1 MTLTFVTDDQVRAA
15 NAHISVILHGPEK
28 IGKSTAA
35 ASAPGPIL
43 WLNADAPSALRYARR
58 AHPDTDIREVRIA
71 PRVNPDAPAT
81 ATATLREAVLYLQEG
96 NGIQT
101 VVLDPLGRIYD
112 LILDDIAGGGR
123 PSLPN
128 HQDAQSYI
136 ERMVLALLEL
146 PVHVV
151 LVAHDHPYQ
160 MGTTEDG
167 SEVRE
172 LLPFCGSASN
182 PALAKKLM
190 RPVDVIA
197 YCGVKVD
204 DAEDGTERRTFV
216 AQLFQGGGR
225 RAGDRL
231 GVLGDSRPLDLSEWI
246 AANDAALSTND
257 DDSTPETGEEDK

>member
-1 MTLTFVTDDQVRAA
+1 MTATATPPVGLQFVTDEEIKAA
-15 NAHISVILHGPEK
+15 NAHVSVILHGPEK

-43 WLNADAPSALRYARR
+43 WLNADAPSALRFARR
-58 AHPDTDIREVRIA
+58 KYPDKEIRELRVL
-71 PRVNPDAPAT
+71 PRRRPDEPAH
-81 ATATLREAVLYLQEG
+81 ARHTLDSAVLYLRDG
-96 NGIQT
+96 NGVET

-112 LILDDIAGGGR
+112 L
-123 PSLPN
+123 
-128 HQDAQSYI
+128 
-136 ERMVLALLEL
+136 VLALLEL
-146 PVHVV
+146 PVNVV
-151 LVAHDHPYQ
+151 LVAHDHPYE

-167 SEVRE
+167 AEIRE

-197 YCGVKVD
+197 YCGVKVEQ
-204 DAEDGTERRTFV
+204 AEDGTTSKRFM

-231 GVLGDSRPLDLSEWI
+231 GVLGDSRELDLSEWI
-246 AANDAALSTND
+246 AANDAAQKA
-257 DDSTPETGEEDK
+257 EA

>member
-58 AHPDTDIREVRIA
+58 AHPDKEIREVRIA

-81 ATATLREAVLYLQEG
+81 ACRTLNDAVFYLREG

-112 LILDDIAGGGR
+112 LVLDDIAGGR

-128 HQDAQSYI
+128 HQDAQSYM

-160 MGTTEDG
+160 MGTTDDG

-197 YCGVKVD
+197 YCGVKVETD
-204 DAEDGTERRTFV
+204 EQGNERKRFM

-231 GVLGDSRPLDLSEWI
+231 GVLGDSRELNLSEWI
-246 AANDAALSTND
+246 AANDAALNGND
-257 DDSTPETGEEDK
+257 SKPGKGKEDSK